1 MNNER
6 GMWIWVLRLCLE
18 PSFFVCFSLL
28 WLCDAN
34 FTDVGRMC
42 LMEAIT
48 FVSIRVSSNVTNDP
62 EKHEQPLEWWWI
74 WVKRDLGLS
83 FIRNSIR
90 TKRMT
95 QKSHVTGAKRV
106 QLIIGFEQHVQG
118 RQPKKQQQIFVFNSD
133 MTGIT
138 GKVSHFRNVIWSAK
152 AEEKNNKQ
160 QQQNIKYKSNQSMKS
175 PVDSGER
182 DRELSLNVN
191 IRAGGHEAS
200 WNPLIFQTWNSYNA
214 KHFCSFFPIFFLR
227 KRIFR
232 QRNSVK
238 RLLHASFFLSRAAS

>member
-1 MNNER
+1 
-6 GMWIWVLRLCLE
+6 
-18 PSFFVCFSLL
+18 
-28 WLCDAN
+28 
-34 FTDVGRMC
+34 
-42 LMEAIT
+42 
-48 FVSIRVSSNVTNDP
+48 
-62 EKHEQPLEWWWI
+62 
-74 WVKRDLGLS
+74 
-83 FIRNSIR
+83 
-90 TKRMT
+90 MT

-200 WNPLIFQTWNSYNA
+200 
-214 KHFCSFFPIFFLR
+214 
-227 KRIFR
+227 
-232 QRNSVK
+232 
-238 RLLHASFFLSRAAS
+238 